1 MKKEKNAALKGVG
14 IIPNM
19 FHIPWR
25 KVMKLIEIWEKLGK
39 QPLYITQ
46 HKDAEI
52 FVKGLSGKYYITGIR
67 DIIHGDGKYL
77 PVITNIEHIKGDC
90 G

>member
-1 MKKEKNAALKGVG
+1 MKKEKNAASKGVG
-14 IIPNM
+14 IILNM

-46 HKDAEI
+46 RYMVYGAI
-52 FVKGLSGKYYITGIR
+52 
-67 DIIHGDGKYL
+67 
-77 PVITNIEHIKGDC
+77 N
-90 G
+90 